1 LSLKVQVSKE
11 YKLGLLV
18 VMGAILFF
26 ISLNLLKSGLS
37 AGSSNEYYAVFDDAT
52 GLKAGN
58 EVQLNGVKIGR
69 VLEIK
74 LHPKNPAYIL
84 AKFNLENTDIEVPS
98 SSEAWLISTDIVGTK
113 CIDLRLDLSDTA
125 STELLADGD
134 TLNSKKELTLEQEF
148 MAHLDPL
155 KDKTEKLIT
164 RVENIIVEINEL
176 WDSSAS
182 YTFEESVYAARAA
195 IGTYKQVVSNL
206 TDMINRESKMATIIA
221 SNIKIIKDSVLI
233 NMNEIKDVAAN
244 ITSIKGD
251 FMSSGLIIEMADL
264 NISMTQLN
272 ALILKIDNGEGTLG
286 ALTKST
292 EFKDAIKVTQTSLDK
307 LLEDL
312 EADPMKYIG
321 FSIFGKKVQGLKL
334 TPAEEKILNDWLA
347 R

>member
-1 LSLKVQVSKE
+1 MEVSKE

-18 VMGAILFF
+18 VIGAILVF
-26 ISLNLLKSGLS
+26 IALNILKSGLNV
-37 AGSSNEYYAVFDDAT
+37 GSSDEYYAVFDDAT
-52 GLKAGN
+52 GLKAGS

-74 LHPKNPAYIL
+74 LHPKNPAFIL
-84 AKFNLENTDIEVPS
+84 AKFNLEYTDIEVPA

-125 STELLADGD
+125 STKLLADGD

-164 RVENIIVEINEL
+164 RVEDIIVEINEL

-182 YTFEESVYAARAA
+182 YTFEESVYAARST
-195 IGTYKQVVSNL
+195 IGTYKQVVRNL
-206 TDMINRESKMATIIA
+206 TDMINRESKMATII
-221 SNIKIIKDSVLI
+221 SGNIKIIKDSVMT
-233 NMNEIKDVAAN
+233 NMSRIDDVAAN
-244 ITSIKGD
+244 IKAIKGD
-251 FMSSGLIIEMADL
+251 FMSSGLINEMADL
-264 NISMTQLN
+264 NVSMTQIN
-272 ALILKIDNGEGTLG
+272 VLIVKIENGDGTFG

-292 EFKDAIKVTQTSLDK
+292 EFKDAVKVTQTSLDE
-307 LLEDL
+307 LLANIQE
-312 EADPMKYIG
+312 DPMKYIG
-321 FSIFGKKVQGLKL
+321 FSIFGKKIQGLKL

>member
-1 LSLKVQVSKE
+1 MEVSKE

-18 VMGAILFF
+18 VIGAILVF

-37 AGSSNEYYAVFDDAT
+37 IGSSNEYYAVFDDAT

-58 EVQLNGVKIGR
+58 DVQLNGVKIGR
-69 VLEIK
+69 VLEIQ

-84 AKFNLENTDIEVPS
+84 AIFNLENTDIEVPA

-125 STELLADGD
+125 SAEMLANGD

-148 MAHLDPL
+148 MAQINPL

-164 RVENIIVEINEL
+164 RVEDIIVEINEL

-182 YTFEESVYAARAA
+182 YTFEESMYAARAA
-195 IGTYKQVVSNL
+195 IETYKQLVSNL
-206 TDMINRESKMATIIA
+206 TNMINRESQMATIIGG
-221 SNIKIIKDSVLI
+221 NIKIIKDSV
-233 NMNEIKDVAAN
+233 MIKMDGLNDVAAN
-244 ITSIKGD
+244 ITAIKGD
-251 FMSSGLIIEMADL
+251 FTSSGLITEMASL
-264 NISMTQLN
+264 NISMTDLN
-272 ALILKIDNGEGTLG
+272 TLVIKIEQGEGTLG
-286 ALTKST
+286 ALTQST
-292 EFKDAIKVTQTSLDK
+292 EFKDAVKVTQTSIDE
-307 LLEDL
+307 LLEDI

-334 TPAEEKILNDWLA
+334 TQEEEKILNDWLA